1 MPTWTVGVGVLTV
14 LFGAGGVTGAETR
27 GPGTRVEPALENA
40 AVLGR
45 VWGEVKYAHPA
56 LAMDAVDWDA
66 ALLDA
71 LPGALAASTPDALAA
86 TVGDMLRALE
96 DPLTRVVRDES
107 VVATSTGAGPLSRW
121 VDDVLVLDLDRRFA
135 NVDALY
141 PAMSALEPELARARR
156 VVIDLRVSGG
166 DEAAWAEMALGVLER
181 ALVAEELTAPAERFR
196 VYSGFPVQFGPS
208 SGGYSASVE
217 TRLAR
222 RFTPVAGTPKRT
234 VALLVNARTPLTP
247 RVLALMSTPR
257 TRVVAQGGLDESSAV
272 KTRTLPLPGG
282 YRAVVRASELVF
294 ASGASGLFSDVTVP
308 DGADE
313 GDSGPAVQAALR
325 LVRSGTVG
333 TRTRTGTSISRR
345 SSGTGG
351 APHATSATRN
361 TNAPSTRNAQA
372 TPLAISGA
380 QAATRSTA
388 SALPTGGADATPHAA
403 SSMRTTSAPSGAQAT
418 PRTTSGGQASRRKTA
433 SASTLPAI
441 SVDAMYET
449 PAYPPEPHRLL
460 AVIRF
465 WNVMRFFHPDPK
477 ALRDWDAVLPTFLG
491 QARAAADARE
501 YAQVLYTLAARV
513 HDGHIFVAE
522 QGQPLRS
529 LAEATAPV
537 VLRPVQG
544 RFIVTELPAPEVTRA
559 AGLQVGDEVVAVEQ
573 EPVALRA
580 QRLAS
585 LLGASHDAARTE
597 RVASL
602 LLAGAD
608 GKSVEVMLQG
618 SDGRIKESRLPRS
631 RNFLPFLRPPPR
643 DDAPWK
649 TLKGGIGYVD
659 LRRLRAESVDPM
671 LTALKD
677 TRGLVLDLR
686 GYPQGSAWTLAPRL
700 NTRGATTSALIS
712 RPRLSAGE
720 RLEER
725 FPALLPP
732 SNGPLYRGHVILL
745 VDARTLSQG
754 EYTAMMLRAASGAR
768 LVGSTTAGA
777 VGDTT
782 NVCLP
787 GALCVLFTGQRFETP
802 EGHAVQGAGLR
813 PDVEVHPTLEGLR
826 AGRDEVLERA
836 LSLLNEATA
845 R

>member
-1 MPTWTVGVGVLTV
+1 MPTWTVGVGVLVV
-14 LFGAGGVTGAETR
+14 LLCAGVGVGAEGR
-27 GPGTRVEPALENA
+27 GPGARVEPALESA

-56 LAMDAVDWDA
+56 LVRGGVDWDA

-71 LPGALAASTPDALAA
+71 LPGALAASTPEALAA
-86 TVGDMLRALE
+86 TVGEMLRALE
-96 DPLTRVVRDES
+96 DPLTRVVRDAS
-107 VVATSTGAGPLSRW
+107 AVATSTAPGPLSRW
-121 VDDVLVLDLDRRFA
+121 VGDVLVLDLDRRFA

-166 DEAAWAEMALGVLER
+166 DEAAWAEMALGFLER
-181 ALVAEELTAPAERFR
+181 SLVAEELTAPAERFR
-196 VYSGFPVQFGPS
+196 VYSGYPVQLGPS
-208 SGGYSASVE
+208 SGGYSASIE

-222 RFTPVAGTPKRT
+222 RFTPVPGTPKRS
-234 VALLVNARTPLTP
+234 VALLVNARTPLMP
-247 RVLALMSTPR
+247 LVLALMSTPR
-257 TRVVAQGGLDESSAV
+257 TRIIAQGGLDESSAV
-272 KTRTLPLPGG
+272 RTRTLPLPGG
-282 YRAVVRASELVF
+282 YRAVVRTSELVF
-294 ASGASGLFSDVTVP
+294 ASGASGLLVDSIVP
-308 DGADE
+308 VEADE
-313 GDSGPAVQAALR
+313 GDSGPAFQAALR
-325 LVRSGTVG
+325 LVRSVTTG
-333 TRTRTGTSISRR
+333 TRTRASAFASRPDSGGTVAASPTR
-345 SSGTGG
+345 S
-351 APHATSATRN
+351 
-361 TNAPSTRNAQA
+361 TNA
-372 TPLAISGA
+372 GA
-380 QAATRSTA
+380 QA
-388 SALPTGGADATPHAA
+388 PP
-403 SSMRTTSAPSGAQAT
+403 RTTHGAQAT
-418 PRTTSGGQASRRKTA
+418 TRTAA
-433 SASTLPAI
+433 SASTLPII
-441 SVDAMYET
+441 SVEAMYED
-449 PAYPPEPHRLL
+449 PAYPPEPHRML

-465 WNVMRFFHPDPK
+465 WSVMRAFHPDPK

-491 QARAAADARE
+491 HARAAADARA
-501 YAQVLYTLAARV
+501 YTQVLYTLAARV

-522 QGQPLRS
+522 QGQPMRS

-544 RFIVTELPAPEVTRA
+544 RFIVTELPVPEVTRA
-559 AGLQVGDEVVAVEQ
+559 AGIQVGDEVVAVDQ
-573 EPVALRA
+573 EPVAPHA

-585 LLGASHDAARTE
+585 LLGASHDAARAE

-608 GKSVEVMLQG
+608 GKHVEVMLQG

-631 RNFLPFLRPPPR
+631 RDFLPFLRPPPR

-649 TLKGGIGYVD
+649 MLSGGLGYVD
-659 LRRLRAESVDPM
+659 LRRLRAESVAPM
-671 LTALKD
+671 LTAMKD
-677 TRGLVLDLR
+677 SRGLVLDLR
-686 GYPQGSAWTLAPRL
+686 GYPQGSAWALAPRL

-725 FPALLPP
+725 FPVPLPP
-732 SNGPLYRGHVILL
+732 GDGPLYRGHVVIL

-768 LVGSTTAGA
+768 LVGGTTAGA

-787 GALCVLFTGQRFETP
+787 GALCVLFTGQRFETL
-802 EGHAVQGAGLR
+802 EGHAVQGVGLR
-813 PDVEVHPTLEGLR
+813 PDAEVHPTLEGLR

-836 LSLLNEATA
+836 LSLLSEATA

>member
-1 MPTWTVGVGVLTV
+1 MRIRRVPSWTLGVGVLTV
-14 LFGAGGVTGAETR
+14 LLGAGVGAGAEPG
-27 GPGTRVEPALENA
+27 GPGASVAPALENA
-40 AVLGR
+40 AALGR

-56 LAMDAVDWDA
+56 LATGAVDWDA
-66 ALLDA
+66 ALLAA
-71 LPGALAASTPDALAA
+71 LPGALAASTPEALAA
-86 TVGDMLRALE
+86 TVGGMLRTLE
-96 DPLTRVVRDES
+96 DPLTRVVRDGP
-107 VVATSTGAGPLSRW
+107 VVATSTAPGPLSRW
-121 VDDVLVLDLDRRFA
+121 VGDALVLDLDRTFA

-156 VVIDLRVSGG
+156 VVIDLRMSG
-166 DEAAWAEMALGVLER
+166 DDAAAWAEMALGFLER
-181 ALVAEELTAPAERFR
+181 SLVAEELTAPAERFR
-196 VYSGFPVQFGPS
+196 VYSGHPVQWGPS

-222 RFTPVAGTPKRT
+222 RFTPVSGTPKRS

-247 RVLALMSTPR
+247 LVLALMSTPR
-257 TRVVAQGGLDESSAV
+257 TRVIAQGGLDESSAV
-272 KTRTLPLPGG
+272 RTRTLPLPGG

-294 ASGASGLFSDVTVP
+294 ASGASGLSADVTVP
-308 DGADE
+308 VEADE
-313 GDSGPAVQAALR
+313 GDSGPALQDALQR
-325 LVRSGTVG
+325 VRSGTSG
-333 TRTRTGTSISRR
+333 TRTR
-345 SSGTGG
+345 
-351 APHATSATRN
+351 ASA
-361 TNAPSTRNAQA
+361 APS
-372 TPLAISGA
+372 
-380 QAATRSTA
+380 RSA
-388 SALPTGGADATPHAA
+388 SALPII
-403 SSMRTTSAPSGAQAT
+403 SAE
-418 PRTTSGGQASRRKTA
+418 
-433 SASTLPAI
+433 
-441 SVDAMYET
+441 AMYEH
-449 PAYPPEPHRLL
+449 PGYPPEPHRLL

-491 QARAAADARE
+491 QARAAADARA
-501 YAQVLYTLAARV
+501 YTQVLYTLAARV

-537 VLRPVQG
+537 LLRPVQG

-559 AGLQVGDEVVAVEQ
+559 AGIHVGDEVVAVDQ
-573 EPVALRA
+573 EPVALHAR
-580 QRLAS
+580 RLTS
-585 LLGASHDAARTE
+585 LLGASHDAARAE

-608 GKSVEVMLQG
+608 GKHVEVMLQG
-618 SDGRIKESRLPRS
+618 SDGRLKESRLPRS
-631 RNFLPFLRPPPR
+631 RDFLPFLRPPPR

-649 TLKGGIGYVD
+649 MLSGGIGYVD

-671 LTALKD
+671 LTAMKD

-686 GYPQGSAWTLAPRL
+686 GYPQGSAWALAPRL

-725 FPALLPP
+725 FPTLLPP
-732 SNGPLYRGHVILL
+732 NNGPLYRGHVILL

-768 LVGSTTAGA
+768 LVGSATAGA

-802 EGHAVQGAGLR
+802 DGQPVQGVGLR